1 MRIADENLKN
11 YEEVFVFNEYRDR
24 TGSGSQEYFDNP
36 REAIGYA
43 KRAWRYLAKSDKESY
58 LNDPAGHFI
67 VTENKVVGVE
77 GDYFPDFEL
86 LDVLWDALSTKED

>member
-1 MRIADENLKN
+1 MRVADENLKN

-36 REAIGYA
+36 KEAIGYA
-43 KRAWRYLAKSDKESY
+43 KRAWRHLAKSDKESY
-58 LNDPAGHFI
+58 LNDPAGFFM
-67 VTENKVVGVE
+67 VTENTVVKEE
-77 GDYFPDFEL
+77 GYYPSLEP